1 MRMDW
6 VPCEKFGDSFNI
18 PNLIT
23 GIPVDIILA
32 TPVQISEAPQ
42 VTAPD
47 EADDITVLR
56 TVGQFNIIVKNVA
69 GDKIDAQGAFFAARM
84 RTAVQDSLGS
94 PLTYTDDLTDPNDA
108 NEPFMWT
115 RFGELEG
122 FNLNEVTKHPWWS
135 SIDVKVKRRLSLQ
148 QSTVLSVAV
157 FAGSVV
163 GAFSADVIPYIRS
176 LVKVRR

>member
-1 MRMDW
+1 MRLDW
-6 VPCEKFGDSFNI
+6 VPCEKFGDDFTTTDI
-18 PNLIT
+18 VT
-23 GIPVDIILA
+23 GLPVDIILA

-56 TVGQFNIIVKNVA
+56 TVGQFNIIIKNVA

-115 RFGELEG
+115 RFGNLEG
-122 FNLNEVTKHPWWS
+122 FDMLDVNKHPWWS

-148 QSTVLSVAV
+148 QSTVLSVSI
-157 FAGSVV
+157 FAGTVI
-163 GAFSADVIPYIRS
+163 GAFSAVVIPYIRS